1 MDTVHIHRPAGPK
14 ISLSCFRFM
23 DPGTVL
29 AYFRE
34 GRDKKQRQQCST
46 ETLFIGRDTRGP
58 DLRDTLGEMG
68 RGS

>member
-14 ISLSCFRFM
+14 ISLSCFRFR

-34 GRDKKQRQQCST
+34 GRDKKT
-46 ETLFIGRDTRGP
+46 ETAMQHRDTFYREEYSGT
-58 DLRDTLGEMG
+58 RFTGYV
-68 RGS
+68 R